1 MSIFSTLFGNNVQN
15 STSSTAG
22 GGGSVPMVVGQG
34 VLNSSLSSAPTSQY
48 PLNKAAAQANAAQQM
63 AMNGYNQQMN
73 ALMQSAG
80 IANSGGYTVLAV
92 QAGGVGGSW
101 QSRQQSVTSGVYAQ
115 PDAYPNYTTRE
126 NLEADPLAMAD
137 ISVLA
142 DLWRAR
148 FGDDWVGSERL
159 EMYSYE
165 KEETRDFKTIY
176 NRLSACRK
184 LECVNTQDKGSLW
197 RIIS

>member
-63 AMNGYNQQMN
+63 QAM
-73 ALMQSAG
+73 MQNAG
-80 IANSGGYTVLAV
+80 IANPGNYIVSAAQQTF
-92 QAGGVGGSW
+92 GGVGGSW